1 MPRLISA
8 DVSTNVSAGSWVNRG
23 VQVRFATTRA
33 LLTAAD
39 TAVLLIVDASG
50 SEFGIRLERGRVTD
64 VHIWDVGRRLRQGLP
79 TQNVSITDGVIRCDI
94 PQEVLPR
101 IANAVSL
108 SAALVVNGALVQS
121 GFPVTLSTTATLST
135 PARPSTP
142 RPIVKNHSREGQIH
156 G

>member
-1 MPRLISA
+1 MPRLITA
-8 DVSTNVSAGSWVNRG
+8 DVIAESSAKGT

-39 TAVLLIVDASG
+39 TAVLLIIDRSG

-64 VHIWDVGRRLRQGLP
+64 VHLWDAGRLLRQGLP
-79 TQNVSITDGVIRCDI
+79 TRNVTMSDGLVCCDI
-94 PQEVLPR
+94 PKEVLPR
-101 IANAVSL
+101 VSSAAGL

-121 GFPVTLSTTATLST
+121 GFPVTLST
-135 PARPSTP
+135 PAALDAS
-142 RPIVKNHSREGQIH
+142 RPIVENHAREGQIH